1 MMNLEEC
8 RKKID
13 RIDDQL
19 ADLLKERMYL
29 ATDVARHKKEN
40 GLNILNRE
48 REREIL
54 DRMTEKNGDDLA
66 LYTKVFF
73 NTLFDLSRSAQVK
86 LLAQETALEKKI
98 RTAIERTPAL
108 FPQKAVVA
116 CQGVEGSY
124 SQQICDKMFALP
136 SIMYF
141 SSFESVFNAVDKGL
155 CKYGI
160 LPIENSSYGSV
171 NEVYDLMKKY
181 RFSIVRSSR
190 LKINHSLLANE
201 GAQMTDIREIYTHEQ
216 ALGQCSDFINAHKE
230 IRFMSCENTAVA
242 AKRVAESGRND
253 LAAISSMACA
263 RLYGLS
269 PLQHDIQNSD
279 DNYTRFICIGKELQ
293 IFPGANKISLMMAI
307 PHTPGSL
314 YQTVAKFAS
323 LGLNICKIES
333 RPILGTDFAF
343 MFYFDI
349 DASIYAPEVLQF
361 LGDLKG
367 YCDPFVF
374 LGAYSEY

>member
-1 MMNLEEC
+1 MDLEQC
-8 RKKID
+8 REKID
-13 RIDDQL
+13 KIDDQL
-19 ADLLKERMYL
+19 ADLFKQRMEL
-29 ATDVARHKKEN
+29 ATEVAEYKKAN
-40 GLNILNRE
+40 NMNVLNNE
-48 REREIL
+48 REREII
-54 DRMTEKNGDDLA
+54 DRMTARNGDDLA
-66 LYTKVFF
+66 IYTKVFY
-73 NTLFDLSRSAQVK
+73 NTLFDLSRSAQIK
-86 LLAQETALEKKI
+86 LMAKETLLEKKI
-98 RTAIERTPAL
+98 KAAVEGTEKL

-141 SSFESVFNAVDKGL
+141 SNFESVFNAVEKGL

-181 RFSIVRSSR
+181 SFYIVRSSK
-190 LKINHSLLANE
+190 LKINHTLLANE
-201 GAQMTDIREIYTHEQ
+201 GASLADIKEVYTHEQ
-216 ALGQCSDFINAHKE
+216 ALGQCGDFINAHKE
-230 IRFMSCENTAVA
+230 IQFLSCENTAVA
-242 AKRVAESGRND
+242 AKRVAMSGRKD
-253 LAAISSMACA
+253 IAAISSMSCA
-263 RLYGLS
+263 KLYGLTS
-269 PLQHDIQNSD
+269 LQHDIQNTD
-279 DNYTRFICIGKELQ
+279 DNYTRFICITKKLE
-293 IFPGANKISLMMAI
+293 IYPGANKISLMMTV

-314 YQTVAKFAS
+314 YQTIAKFAS

-333 RPILGTDFAF
+333 RPIVGTDFAF

-349 DASIYAPEVLQF
+349 DASIYDPQVLQF

-367 YCDPFVF
+367 FCDQFVF

>member
-8 RKKID
+8 REKID

-19 ADLLKERMYL
+19 ADLFKERMYL
-29 ATDVARHKKEN
+29 ATDVARYKKEN
-40 GLNILNRE
+40 GLNVRNRE
-48 REREIL
+48 RERDIL
-54 DRMTEKNGDDLA
+54 DRMTEKNGDEIA

-73 NTLFDLSRSAQVK
+73 NTLFDLSRSAQEK
-86 LLAQETALEKKI
+86 ILAQETALEKKI
-98 RTAIERTPAL
+98 RRAIEKTPPL

-181 RFSIVRSSR
+181 RFSIVRSSK
-190 LKINHSLLANE
+190 LKINHSLLVNE
-201 GAQMTDIREIYTHEQ
+201 GARLEDIREIWTHEQ
-216 ALGQCSDFINAHKE
+216 ALGQCSDFINSHVK
-230 IRFMSCENTAVA
+230 IRFMSCENTALA
-242 AKRVAESGRND
+242 AKRVADSGRKD
-253 LAAISSMACA
+253 VGAISSMACA
-263 RLYGLS
+263 RLYGLV
-269 PLQHDIQNSD
+269 PLLHDIQNSD
-279 DNYTRFICIGKELQ
+279 DNYTRFICIGKEMQ
-293 IFPGANKISLMMAI
+293 IFPGASKISLMMAI
-307 PHTPGSL
+307 PHTPGAL

-367 YCDPFVF
+367 FCEPFVF

>member
-1 MMNLEEC
+1 
-8 RKKID
+8 
-13 RIDDQL
+13 
-19 ADLLKERMYL
+19 
-29 ATDVARHKKEN
+29 
-40 GLNILNRE
+40 
-48 REREIL
+48 
-54 DRMTEKNGDDLA
+54 
-66 LYTKVFF
+66 
-73 NTLFDLSRSAQVK
+73 
-86 LLAQETALEKKI
+86 
-98 RTAIERTPAL
+98 
-108 FPQKAVVA
+108 
-116 CQGVEGSY
+116 
-124 SQQICDKMFALP
+124 MFALP

-181 RFSIVRSSR
+181 RFSIVRSSK
-190 LKINHSLLANE
+190 LKINHSLLGNE
-201 GAQMTDIREIYTHEQ
+201 GARIEDIREIWTHEQ
-216 ALGQCSDFINAHKE
+216 ALGQCGDFINAHKE
-230 IRFMSCENTAVA
+230 IRFLSCENTAVA
-242 AKRVAESGRND
+242 AKRVAESGRKD

-293 IFPGANKISLMMAI
+293 IFPGASKISLMMAI

-333 RPILGTDFAF
+333 RPIQGTDFAF

-374 LGAYSEY
+374 LGAYAEY

>member
-1 MMNLEEC
+1 MDLEQC
-8 RKKID
+8 REKID
-13 RIDDQL
+13 KIDDQL
-19 ADLLKERMYL
+19 ADLFKQRMEL
-29 ATDVARHKKEN
+29 ATEVAEYKKAN
-40 GLNILNRE
+40 NMNVLNNE
-48 REREIL
+48 REREII
-54 DRMTEKNGDDLA
+54 DRMTARNGDDLA
-66 LYTKVFF
+66 IYTKVFY

-86 LLAQETALEKKI
+86 LMAKETLLEKKI
-98 RTAIERTPAL
+98 KAAVESTQKL

-141 SSFESVFNAVDKGL
+141 SNFESVFNAVEKGL

-181 RFSIVRSSR
+181 SFYIVRSSK
-190 LKINHSLLANE
+190 LKINHTLLANE
-201 GAQMTDIREIYTHEQ
+201 GTSLADIKEVYTHEQ
-216 ALGQCSDFINAHKE
+216 ALGQCGDFINAHKE
-230 IRFMSCENTAVA
+230 IKFLSCENTAVA
-242 AKRVAESGRND
+242 AKRVAQSGRKD
-253 LAAISSMACA
+253 MAAISSMSCA
-263 RLYGLS
+263 KLYGLTC
-269 PLQHDIQNSD
+269 LQHDIQNTD
-279 DNYTRFICIGKELQ
+279 DNYTRFICITKKLE
-293 IFPGANKISLMMAI
+293 IYPGANKISLMMTV

-314 YQTVAKFAS
+314 YQTIAKFAS

-333 RPILGTDFAF
+333 RPIVGTDFAF

-349 DASIYAPEVLQF
+349 DASIYDPQVLQF

-367 YCDPFVF
+367 FCDQFVF

>member
-1 MMNLEEC
+1 
-8 RKKID
+8 
-13 RIDDQL
+13 
-19 ADLLKERMYL
+19 
-29 ATDVARHKKEN
+29 
-40 GLNILNRE
+40 
-48 REREIL
+48 
-54 DRMTEKNGDDLA
+54 
-66 LYTKVFF
+66 
-73 NTLFDLSRSAQVK
+73 
-86 LLAQETALEKKI
+86 
-98 RTAIERTPAL
+98 
-108 FPQKAVVA
+108 
-116 CQGVEGSY
+116 
-124 SQQICDKMFALP
+124 
-136 SIMYF
+136 
-141 SSFESVFNAVDKGL
+141 
-155 CKYGI
+155 
-160 LPIENSSYGSV
+160 
-171 NEVYDLMKKY
+171 
-181 RFSIVRSSR
+181 
-190 LKINHSLLANE
+190 
-201 GAQMTDIREIYTHEQ
+201 
-216 ALGQCSDFINAHKE
+216 
-230 IRFMSCENTAVA
+230 MSCENTAVA
-242 AKRVAESGRND
+242 AKRVAESGRKD

-349 DASIYAPEVLQF
+349 DASVYAPEVLQF

>member
-8 RKKID
+8 REKID
-13 RIDDQL
+13 PIDDQL
-19 ADLLKERMYL
+19 ADLFKERMYL
-29 ATDVARHKKEN
+29 ATDVARYKKEN
-40 GLNILNRE
+40 GLNVLNRE

-54 DRMTEKNGDDLA
+54 DRMTEKNGDELA
-66 LYTKVFF
+66 IYTKVFF

-86 LLAQETALEKKI
+86 LIAQETALEKKI
-98 RTAIERTPAL
+98 RAAIESTPLL

-181 RFSIVRSSR
+181 RFSIVRSSK

-201 GAQMTDIREIYTHEQ
+201 GARLEDIREIWTHEQ
-216 ALGQCSDFINAHKE
+216 ALGQCGDFINAHKE
-230 IRFMSCENTAVA
+230 IRFISCENTAVA
-242 AKRVAESGRND
+242 AKRVAESGRKD
-253 LAAISSMACA
+253 VAAISSMACA

-293 IFPGANKISLMMAI
+293 IFPGASKISLMMAI

-333 RPILGTDFAF
+333 RPIQGTDFAF

>member
-1 MMNLEEC
+1 MSNMEKYREQ
-8 RKKID
+8 ID
-13 RIDDQL
+13 RIDDEL
-19 ADLLKERMYL
+19 ADLFKQRMDVV
-29 ATDVARHKKEN
+29 ADVARHKKEH
-40 GLNILNRE
+40 GLPVQVRD
-48 REREIL
+48 REREIIE
-54 DRMTEKNGDDLA
+54 RMTERNGDSLA
-66 LYTKVFF
+66 ISTKVFF
-73 NTLFDLSRSAQVK
+73 NTLFDLSRSSQAK
-86 LLAQETALEKKI
+86 LLSEEAPLEQKI
-98 RTAIERTPAL
+98 RDAIERTPDL

-124 SQQICDKMFALP
+124 SQQVCDKMFALP

-141 SSFESVFNAVDKGL
+141 RNFESVFNAVDKGL

-201 GAQMTDIREIYTHEQ
+201 GAQMADIREIYTHEQ

-279 DNYTRFICIGKELQ
+279 DNYTRFICIGKDLQ

-314 YQTVAKFAS
+314 YQTVA
-323 LGLNICKIES
+323 
-333 RPILGTDFAF
+333 
-343 MFYFDI
+343 
-349 DASIYAPEVLQF
+349 
-361 LGDLKG
+361 
-367 YCDPFVF
+367 
-374 LGAYSEY
+374 

>member
-1 MMNLEEC
+1 MNLEEC

-13 RIDDQL
+13 HIDDQMAEL
-19 ADLLKERMYL
+19 FKERMYL
-29 ATDVARHKKEN
+29 ATDVARYKKEN
-40 GLNILNRE
+40 GLNVLNRE

-54 DRMTEKNGDDLA
+54 DRMTEKNGEELA
-66 LYTKVFF
+66 IYTKVFF

-86 LLAQETALEKKI
+86 LVAQETALEKKI
-98 RTAIERTPAL
+98 RAAIVKTAPL

-141 SSFESVFNAVDKGL
+141 SNFESVFNAVDKGL

-181 RFSIVRSSR
+181 RFSIVRSSK

-201 GAQMTDIREIYTHEQ
+201 GARLEDIREIYTHEQ
-216 ALGQCSDFINAHKE
+216 ALGQCSDFMNAHKE
-230 IRFMSCENTAVA
+230 IRFKSCENTAVA
-242 AKRVAESGRND
+242 AKRVAESGRKD

-349 DASIYAPEVLQF
+349 DASVYAPEVLQF

>member
-1 MMNLEEC
+1 MDLEQC
-8 RKKID
+8 REKID
-13 RIDDQL
+13 KIDDQL
-19 ADLLKERMYL
+19 ADLFKQRMEL
-29 ATDVARHKKEN
+29 ATEVAEYKKAN
-40 GLNILNRE
+40 NMNVLNNE
-48 REREIL
+48 REREII
-54 DRMTEKNGDDLA
+54 DRMTARNGDDLA
-66 LYTKVFF
+66 IYTKVFY
-73 NTLFDLSRSAQVK
+73 NTLFDLSRSAQMK
-86 LLAQETALEKKI
+86 LMAKETLLEKKI
-98 RTAIERTPAL
+98 KAAVEGTEKL

-141 SSFESVFNAVDKGL
+141 SNFESVFNAVEKGL

-181 RFSIVRSSR
+181 SFYIVRSSK
-190 LKINHSLLANE
+190 LKINHTLLANE
-201 GAQMTDIREIYTHEQ
+201 GASLADIKEVYTHEQ
-216 ALGQCSDFINAHKE
+216 ALGQCGDFINAHKE
-230 IRFMSCENTAVA
+230 IQFLSCENTAVA
-242 AKRVAESGRND
+242 AKRVAMSGRKD
-253 LAAISSMACA
+253 IAAISSMSCA
-263 RLYGLS
+263 KLYGLTS
-269 PLQHDIQNSD
+269 LQHDIQNTD
-279 DNYTRFICIGKELQ
+279 DNYTRFICITKKLE
-293 IFPGANKISLMMAI
+293 IYPGANKISLMMTV

-314 YQTVAKFAS
+314 YQTIAKFAS

-333 RPILGTDFAF
+333 RPIVGTDFAF

-349 DASIYAPEVLQF
+349 DASIYDPQVLQF

-367 YCDPFVF
+367 FCDQFVF